1 MNIKLIPFLL
11 LLCVSSFGQTQES
24 KIQAVLLL
32 KFAENVKW
40 AEDKKELIVGIIGK
54 TDVTP
59 ELEQRLK
66 VRNPLG
72 IVLKKITAPEVTSC
86 DIVYVPSSSA
96 NVMNQITGA
105 IGSKSILVVTET
117 DYTRKGS
124 CISIIEDEG
133 KMHFI
138 INKTVLEARGLKV
151 SSALLNLGKQV

>member
-1 MNIKLIPFLL
+1 MNKLIPFLF

-40 AEDKKELIVGIIGK
+40 AEDKKELIIGIVGK

-66 VRNPLG
+66 VRNPMG
-72 IVLKKITAPEVTSC
+72 IVLKKITAAEAASC
-86 DIVYVPSSSA
+86 DVVYVPSSSA
-96 NVMNQITGA
+96 NNLNQITGS
-105 IGSKSILVVTET
+105 IGFKPVLVVTET

-138 INKTVLEARGLKV
+138 INKAVIEARGLKV